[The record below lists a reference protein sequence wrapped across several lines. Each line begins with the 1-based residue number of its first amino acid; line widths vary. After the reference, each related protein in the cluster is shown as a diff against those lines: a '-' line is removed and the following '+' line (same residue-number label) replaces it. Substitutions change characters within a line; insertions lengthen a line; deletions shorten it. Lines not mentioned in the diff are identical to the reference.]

1 MQIPSKHLENA
12 VNQLGSLPGVGRRTA
27 LRLALFLLKKSEAE
41 IVDFTE
47 AIRNLKTDIH
57 FCSSC
62 HNISDNIICSI
73 CSNDS
78 RDKSTICVVE
88 DIRDVMAIESTNAFK
103 GVYHVLGGLISPMDG
118 IGPTQLTIASLVNKA
133 EERTPKEII
142 FALSP
147 TMEGDTT
154 NFYLFKKLQ
163 HLPVLITTLSRGVSV
178 GTELQYTD
186 ELSLSRSLEQRREF
200 KVG

>member
-133 EERTPKEII
+133 EERTPKDII